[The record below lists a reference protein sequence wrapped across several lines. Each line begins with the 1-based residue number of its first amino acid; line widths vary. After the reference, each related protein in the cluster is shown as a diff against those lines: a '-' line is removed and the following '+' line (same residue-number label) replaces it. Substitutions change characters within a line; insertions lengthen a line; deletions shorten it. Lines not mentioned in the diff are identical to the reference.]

1 MTRPKQAH
9 NHRIALARLAN
20 QGIAHPTFAE
30 AGDVVAWLGALQAQ
44 DYGGT
49 LWAIGLRMAGATE
62 QGIEQTIAER
72 TIVRTWPMR
81 GTLHFV
87 AANDVRWMLALLAP
101 RVIAGSVGRSRQ
113 LELDEATFARSKEVF
128 AKALQGGK
136 QLTRDEML
144 QALEQAT
151 ISTTGQRGYHLLAR
165 SAQDGL
171 ICFGSRRG
179 KQHTFALLD
188 DWVPQTKPLA
198 RDEALAE
205 LTRRYFSGHGPATVQ
220 DLMRWAGL
228 TAAEAKI
235 GLEAA
240 GKDLI
245 HETIAERVYWLA
257 RDLPDLING
266 IKTTYLLPGFDE
278 YVLGYG
284 DRSAVLDPAN
294 AQSICPGS
302 NGMFIPTL
310 VIDGEVTGTW
320 KRTLKKNAVVIEVA
334 PFRPLTPAE
343 NHAIDAEAE
352 RYGEFLDL
360 PVVLSHTS
368 SP

>member
-1 MTRPKQAH
+1 MPAP
-9 NHRIALARLAN
+9 NRIALARLAN
-20 QGIAHPTFAE
+20 QGIAQPTFAE

-62 QGIEQTIAER
+62 RRIEQAIAER

-101 RVIAGSVGRSRQ
+101 REIAGSAGRSRQ
-113 LELDEATFARSKEVF
+113 LELDEATFARSQEVF
-128 AKALQGGK
+128 AKVLQGGK
-136 QLTRDEML
+136 QLTRAEML
-144 QALEQAT
+144 QALEQAG
-151 ISTTGQRGYHLLAR
+151 IATTGQRGYHLLVH

-188 DWVPQTKPLA
+188 DWIPPAQPLA
-198 RDEALAE
+198 RDEALTE
-205 LTRRYFSGHGPATVQ
+205 LTRRYFSGHGPATAQ

-228 TAAEAKI
+228 TAAEVKR
-235 GLEAA
+235 GLEAV
-240 GKDLI
+240 GKELI
-245 HETIAERVYWLA
+245 QETIAGRVYWMPSSTPA
-257 RDLPDLING
+257 PSRD
-266 IKTTYLLPGFDE
+266 TQSAYLLPGFDE

-284 DRSAVLDPAN
+284 DRSAVLDPVY
-294 AQSICPGS
+294 AQRICPGD

-310 VIDGEVTGTW
+310 VIDGEVRGTW
-320 KRTLKKNAVVIEVA
+320 KRTLRKNAVVIEAA
-334 PFRPLTPAE
+334 PFRPLTTGE
-343 NHAIDAEAE
+343 NHALDAAAQ
-352 RYGEFLDL
+352 RYGEFLGV
-360 PVVLSHTS
+360 PVVLPHTS

>member
-1 MTRPKQAH
+1 MSASS
-9 NHRIALARLAN
+9 RIALARLVN
-20 QGIAHPTFAE
+20 QGIAQPTLAE
-30 AGDVVAWLGALQAQ
+30 VGDVVAWLGALQAQ

-49 LWAIGLRMAGATE
+49 LWAMGLRMAGATE
-62 QGIEQTIAER
+62 RRIEQAIAGR

-101 RVIAGSVGRSRQ
+101 REIAGSAGRSLQ
-113 LELDEATFARSKEVF
+113 LELDAATFARSQEVF

-144 QALEQAT
+144 QALEQAG
-151 ISTTGQRGYHLLAR
+151 IATTRQRGYHLLVR

-188 DWVPQTKPLA
+188 DWIPPTQPLA

-205 LTRRYFSGHGPATVQ
+205 LTRRYFSGHGPATAQ

-228 TAAEAKI
+228 TAAEVKR
-235 GLEAA
+235 GLEAV

-245 HETIAERVYWLA
+245 QETIAGRVYWMPGSTPA
-257 RDLPDLING
+257 PSRG
-266 IKTTYLLPGFDE
+266 MASAYLLPGFDE

-284 DRSAVLDPAN
+284 DRSAVLDPAY
-294 AQSICPGS
+294 AQRICPGD

-310 VIDGEVTGTW
+310 VIDGEVTGVW
-320 KRTLKKNAVVIEVA
+320 KRTLKKRAVVIEVA

-343 NHAIDAEAE
+343 NQALEAAAQ

-360 PVVLSHTS
+360 PVVLPHIGN
-368 SP
+368 P

>member
-1 MTRPKQAH
+1 M
-9 NHRIALARLAN
+9 N
-20 QGIAHPTFAE
+20 QGIAQPTFAE

-44 DYGGT
+44 DYVGT
-49 LWAIGLRMAGATE
+49 LWAIGLRMTGA
-62 QGIEQTIAER
+62 IEQRIEQAIAER

-101 RVIAGSVGRSRQ
+101 REMASSAGRSRQ
-113 LELDEATFARSKEVF
+113 LDLDAATFARSKEVF
-128 AKALQGGK
+128 AEALQGGK

-144 QALEQAT
+144 QALEQAGIAMT
-151 ISTTGQRGYHLLAR
+151 DQRGYHLLVR

-179 KQHTFALLD
+179 KQPTFVLLD
-188 DWVPQTKPLA
+188 EWIPPTQPLA

-205 LTRRYFSGHGPATVQ
+205 LTRRYFSGHGPATAQ

-228 TAAEAKI
+228 TAAEVKR
-235 GLEAA
+235 GLEATA
-240 GKDLI
+240 NELI
-245 HETIAERVYWLA
+245 RETIANRVYWMPSRA
-257 RDLPDLING
+257 PAPTSG
-266 IKTTYLLPGFDE
+266 MESVYLLPGFDE

-284 DRSAVLDPAN
+284 DRSAVLDQAY
-294 AQSICPGS
+294 ARRICPGD

-310 VIDGEVTGTW
+310 VIGGEVTGTW
-320 KRTLKKNAVVIEVA
+320 KRTLKKRAVVIEVT
-334 PFRPLTPAE
+334 PFRPLAPAE
-343 NHAIDAEAE
+343 TQMLSVAAD
-352 RYGEFLDL
+352 RYGEFLGVPAL
-360 PVVLSHTS
+360 LYYPS